1 MLKLKD
7 YSIAYFDCIT
17 TFEALYSKHC
27 IAELNLK
34 AGLVRLHYASDS
46 PASHLNL
53 NEVQQ
58 YGASSMAKVH
68 DNNVQFLHGT
78 VILYMTSHWSPLDS
92 DLWSR

>member
-7 YSIAYFDCIT
+7 YSIAYFDHIT

-34 AGLVRLHYASDS
+34 VGLIRLHNASDS
-46 PASHLNL
+46 PASHLSPAL

-68 DNNVQFLHGT
+68 NRIMFNFFMELSYCT
-78 VILYMTSHWSPLDS
+78 
-92 DLWSR
+92 

>member
-1 MLKLKD
+1 MWLSHVEIED
-7 YSIAYFDCIT
+7 YSIAYFDHIT

-34 AGLVRLHYASDS
+34 AGLIRLHNASDS
-46 PASHLNL
+46 PASHLNPAL

-68 DNNVQFLHGT
+68 NRIMFFFMELSYCT
-78 VILYMTSHWSPLDS
+78 
-92 DLWSR
+92 